1 MAGAAAASQLETYVP
16 NTSEAVSLASTD
28 YTPTISVRAVWVSV
42 GGNIVF
48 RYTGDSS
55 DRTAN
60 NVPGGAFFVG
70 AFSVIRK
77 TNTTA
82 TIDFAVA

>member
-1 MAGAAAASQLETYVP
+1 MAGASNASQLEVYVP

-28 YTPTISVRAVWVSV
+28 YTPTIAVRAVWVSV
-42 GGNIVF
+42 GGNIAF
-48 RYTGDSS
+48 RYVGDSA

-77 TNTTA
+77 ASTTA